1 MSFTT
6 VAVELNRLGEGL
18 IARLVATRMEAF
30 ASMTILML
38 YQPFTI
44 TETLF
49 ATFECASKRSFS
61 CVHVHMGLQSLP
73 SSERPAA
80 KFILA
85 SQGTLLVCAMM
96 LSQFSSIME
105 SLAARVVLASE
116 KLLVCMSTAMPI
128 QCPTVMES
136 LAARPVVT
144 GIRTLIRMSAVVG
157 LEG

>member
-1 MSFTT
+1 
-6 VAVELNRLGEGL
+6 
-18 IARLVATRMEAF
+18 
-30 ASMTILML
+30 
-38 YQPFTI
+38 
-44 TETLF
+44 
-49 ATFECASKRSFS
+49 
-61 CVHVHMGLQSLP
+61 MGLQSLP
-73 SSERPAA
+73 SSKRPAA
-80 KFILA
+80 KFILT

-128 QCPTVMES
+128 QCPAVMES